1 MRIHILGIC
10 GTFMGGVALI
20 ARELG
25 HQVTGSDLNIYPP
38 MSDALKNAGIPVH
51 LGYEPESLD
60 PKIDLVI
67 IGNGISRQNPCVD
80 YILNQGIN
88 YTSGSQ
94 WMCDN
99 VLRHQHVLA
108 VSGTHGKTTTTALL
122 SWILETAGLNPGF
135 LIGGVPKNFT
145 HTARLGA
152 GKYFVIEADEY
163 DTAFFDKRSKFLHY
177 RPRTLI
183 MNNIE
188 YDHADIFPD
197 LEAIKKQ
204 FQYLL
209 RCVPSN
215 GSVIFP
221 SHDKNIQDVLSR
233 GVWAK
238 QIVTGD
244 NNGWHAKLLKQ
255 DGSAFECYFQGEI
268 RATIQW
274 SLLGTHNIHN
284 ALAAIAAADSIGISM
299 RDIEKAFNTFENVK
313 RRLEIRGCVNDITVY
328 DDFAHHPTA
337 IELTIDGLR
346 KKVGNERIIVVAQL
360 GSNSMRMGAHGDALG
375 VSFQAAD
382 LVYVL
387 RPDDKTWDVEKVLK
401 PVGNKAF
408 VHDCVSDIVDAI
420 SNTAQKNDHVL
431 IMSNKG
437 FEGIHQKLLDKLH
450 VMRLSHP

>member
-25 HQVTGSDLNIYPP
+25 HIVTGSDLNIYPP
-38 MSDALKNAGIPVH
+38 MSDALAASGIPVH
-51 LGYEPESLD
+51 LGYEPKHID

-67 IGNGISRQNPCVD
+67 IGNGVARQNPCVD
-80 YILNQGIN
+80 YVLNHGMN

-94 WMCDN
+94 WMCEN

-122 SWILETAGLNPGF
+122 TWILETAGLMPGY
-135 LIGGVPKNFT
+135 LIGGVPNNFT
-145 HTARLGA
+145 ETSRLGA
-152 GKYFVIEADEY
+152 GKYFVVEADEY

-221 SHDKNIQDVLSR
+221 KNDANIQDVLSR
-233 GVWAK
+233 GCWSN
-238 QIVTGD
+238 QILTIDV
-244 NNGWHAKLLKQ
+244 NSWHAKLLSN
-255 DGSAFECYFQGEI
+255 DGSAFECYFKGEK
-268 RATIQW
+268 RDLIQW
-274 SLLGTHNIHN
+274 SLLGNHNIQN
-284 ALAAIAAADSIGISM
+284 ALAAIVAADSIGVSM
-299 RDIEKAFNTFENVK
+299 RDITQAFATFSNVK
-313 RRLEIRGCVNDITVY
+313 RRLEIRGCVNEVTVY

-337 IELTIDGLR
+337 IATTIDGLR
-346 KKVGNERIIVVAQL
+346 KKVGNQRIIAIAQL
-360 GSNSMRMGAHGDALG
+360 GSNSMRMGAHGNALG

-382 LVYVL
+382 QIHIL
-387 RPDDKTWDVEKVLK
+387 RPEDKSWDVEAVLK
-401 PVGNKAF
+401 SLGNRAF
-408 VHDCVSDIVDAI
+408 VHESVADIIDSVSKVAVK
-420 SNTAQKNDHVL
+420 TDHVL

-437 FEGIHQKLLDKLH
+437 FDGIHEKLLKQL
-450 VMRLSHP
+450 